1 MSTAQ
6 GSGVQALLRDYQHF
20 AGARLWAALALM
32 ILGALAEGFGILM
45 LVPLATFA
53 IGGVGET
60 GVLASL
66 AGVAST
72 IPPGQRILLALG
84 LFIAAMA
91 VRSALVYAR
100 DVLLGKLQA
109 GYEASLRLRSA
120 ATLAQRGWTF
130 ASRIGQAGMQSLL
143 LTDVPRSSLAIAQAQ
158 LFAVGGVMLVVQ
170 LVLAAV
176 LSPALTAVAFVIIL
190 FGSFA
195 SLHWIRRG
203 VKSGIA
209 FVERA
214 EESTSSGFKLHA
226 ALKAALAQGT
236 VPQFL
241 AEYRSSLAGA
251 RQETVRYFGNV
262 AAARSIA
269 FLGSALAAALL
280 FFIGHSLLALPFPV
294 LVASLVLFARM
305 AGPAQQLQSSGQTIA
320 AFAPSFAAIERRLG
334 KLQAVPEERLPA
346 RPLVWNELHLDRA
359 AYEHQAGLGLQ
370 TTSLTLTRGEWL
382 GIGGPSGAGKTTLI
396 DLVAGLL
403 SPQSGSV
410 TVDGHV
416 LEDEALARW
425 RAGLAYV
432 GQEGSVFDDSVRGNL
447 VADSG
452 GATDEELWAAL
463 DRVRLADR
471 VRAFPN
477 GLNERVGD
485 RGSSL
490 SGGERQRLV
499 IARALMRSP
508 SLLLLDEAT
517 AALDAES
524 EAALLE
530 RLQALT
536 PRPAAMVVAH
546 RPSTLAH
553 CDSVVTIPPQGDQNS
568 ANGET

>member
-6 GSGVQALLRDYQHF
+6 GSGVQALLRDYRHS

-66 AGVAST
+66 AGVAIT

-251 RQETVRYFGNV
+251 RQETVRYFHNV

-305 AGPAQQLQSSGQTIA
+305 AGPAQQLQSSAQTIA

-346 RPLVWNELHLDRA
+346 RPLVWNELQLDRA